1 MAYKKIVLDFR
12 RSVPIY
18 KQLIEE
24 LTNQIMNRDLA
35 VGEQMPSIR
44 TLTEELNINPNTI
57 AKAYREMVLSGLL
70 ETRRGMGYY
79 VTDAAGCKTELSEE
93 EQQETLE
100 SLFHSF
106 ICAAD
111 AQGIS
116 RKATA
121 EFLQEKI
128 TEISQ

>member
-1 MAYKKIVLDFR
+1 MSYKKIVLDFR

-57 AKAYREMVLSGLL
+57 AKAYREMVLNGLL

-79 VTDAAGCKTELSEE
+79 VTDAAGSKTELSEA
-93 EQQETLE
+93 EQQEILE

-111 AQGIS
+111 AHGVA
-116 RKATA
+116 RR
-121 EFLQEKI
+121 
-128 TEISQ
+128 EISGFLLRKGIEINK

>member
-1 MAYKKIVLDFR
+1 MSYKKIVLDFR

-57 AKAYREMVLSGLL
+57 AKAYREMVLNGLL

-79 VTDAAGCKTELSEE
+79 VTDAAGSKTELSEA
-93 EQQETLE
+93 EQQEILE

-111 AQGIS
+111 AQGVA
-116 RKATA
+116 RR
-121 EFLQEKI
+121 
-128 TEISQ
+128 EISGFLLRKGIEINK